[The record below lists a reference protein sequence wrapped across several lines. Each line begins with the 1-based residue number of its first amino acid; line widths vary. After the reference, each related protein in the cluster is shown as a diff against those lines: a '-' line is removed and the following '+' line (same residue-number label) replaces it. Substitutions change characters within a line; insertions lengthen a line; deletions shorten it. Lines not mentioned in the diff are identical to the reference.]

1 MNSRH
6 LRIVVCA
13 AGPAGDV
20 ARLIEAAHERSWTA
34 EVMATSSARD
44 FIDIPA
50 VEHLTGNPVRST
62 YQVTENGHRIPPEV
76 DALIV
81 APATYNT
88 VNKLALGIAD
98 TYVLSSAAELIGRNV
113 PAVVIPFVNAALGS
127 RAPFSRAVATLRAEG
142 VRVLFGPED
151 EWQPHAPGTGADQR
165 ARFPWRA
172 AFQIVAEMTERRA
185 HLAPSEEA
193 ARGSHPVGLTEPADG
208 LTGSSHRSHTAADA
222 HD

>member
-1 MNSRH
+1 VNSRH

-20 ARLIEAAHERSWTA
+20 PRLIEAAHERSWTT
-34 EVMATSSARD
+34 EVIATSNARD
-44 FIDIPA
+44 FIDIPT
-50 VEHLTGNPVRST
+50 VERLTDNPVRST
-62 YQVTENGHRIPPEV
+62 YQITENGHRVLPAV

-88 VNKLALGIAD
+88 MNKLALGIAD

-113 PAVVIPFVNAALGS
+113 PTVVVPFVNAALGS
-127 RAPFSRAVATLRAEG
+127 RAPFSRAVAALRAEG
-142 VRVLFGPED
+142 VRVLCGPED
-151 EWQPHAPGTGADQR
+151 EWQPHAPGTGAEQQ

-172 AFQIVAEMTERRA
+172 AFQIAAEMTER
-185 HLAPSEEA
+185 HTHPAPPDEPA
-193 ARGSHPVGLTEPADG
+193 QGTHTVATEPADG
-208 LTGSSHRSHTAADA
+208 LAGPLHRPRTEAEP